1 MISLKGKKKWEGGR
15 FVSEV
20 NNIHKRILNKATK
33 DPGFSKFIQGL
44 EIDAFEGNKTYEF
57 MFGALSDYYREH
69 REPATKAILETFVYN
84 KLDRQRIPEADRII
98 YRDTLKEVYTIETN
112 KDEEVFDDLISK
124 HIEQK
129 RTMYA
134 IKMLALQGGDDRALT
149 TFEEMYHKIKKDATV
164 AGRQQVIDVADSES
178 ANLIAD
184 YIDSIDSGLVTIPVT
199 PYQMATGGLSKG
211 ELALIGADSG
221 GGKSLAMVSLAVEYL
236 LSGNT
241 VFYVD
246 LEELQGR
253 KFMRFYKALI
263 GRIGIE
269 LKLSESAIQ
278 QLMPRDQAGLMFR
291 SGNFQKM
298 LEKYS
303 EVTGKPTGKLMFT
316 RYEPHTL
323 STAGLRQEMENVTMI
338 QEEDVDV
345 IFVDYPDL
353 LRIKE
358 TQDTYRAVGIM
369 FEELR
374 AIAQEYQTVM
384 WTASQLNRKSE
395 GSADLRTGSALQG
408 SIQKKNAVEALL
420 TIGMSNEERTEGFG
434 RIYVDKSR
442 NGNMAGQAIPFK
454 VDLIT
459 GLVRGETE
467 QEAHLHETLLATTDT
482 KNKTREE
489 QAFKG
494 NKQGTYNQNLGGKF

>member
-1 MISLKGKKKWEGGR
+1 MA
-15 FVSEV
+15 EV

-33 DPGFSKFIQGL
+33 DPSFSKFIKGL
-44 EIDAFEGNKTYEF
+44 EIDVFEGNKSYEF
-57 MFGALSDYYREH
+57 LFGALSDYYREH
-69 REPATKAILETFVYN
+69 KEPATKAILETFVFN
-84 KLDRQRIPEADRII
+84 KLDRQRVPESERSEYQTSVD
-98 YRDTLKEVYTIETN
+98 EVYTIEAN

-134 IKMLALQGGDDRALT
+134 IKMLALQGGDDKALA
-149 TFEEMYHKIKKDATV
+149 TFEEMYHKIKKEATV
-164 AGRQQVIDVADSES
+164 AGRQQIIDVANVDN
-178 ANLIAD
+178 AGTIAD
-184 YIDSIDSGLVTIPVT
+184 YIDSIDKGLVKIPVI
-199 PYQMATGGLSKG
+199 PYQTATGGLSKG

-236 LSGNT
+236 LAGNT

-253 KFMRFYKALI
+253 KFMRFYKALV
-263 GRIGIE
+263 GRIGNE
-269 LKLSESAIQ
+269 LNLSETAIK
-278 QLMPRDQAGLMFR
+278 QLIPREQASMVIR

-298 LEKYS
+298 LDRYA
-303 EVTGKPTGKLMFT
+303 EVTGKPTGKLLFT

-323 STAGLRQEMENVTMI
+323 STAGLRQEMENITMV

-345 IFVDYPDL
+345 VFVDYPDL

-374 AIAQEYQTVM
+374 AIAQEYQAVM

-395 GSADLRTGSALQG
+395 GSSDLRTGSALQG

-420 TIGMSNEERTEGFG
+420 TIGMSTEERTEGFG

-442 NGNMAGQAIPFK
+442 NGNMTGQAIPFK
-454 VDLIT
+454 VDLLT
-459 GLVRGETE
+459 GLVREETP
-467 QEAHLHETLLATTDT
+467 QEAQLHETLLATTDT